1 VKDFGKL
8 FWPIQESIEFVS
20 KMESSKSF
28 Q

>member
-1 VKDFGKL
+1 VKDFDKL

-20 KMESSKSF
+20 KVEFSKSF